1 MRRDVSMA
9 KETTLIKKGISN
21 FKIVGKVIKND
32 YTFDL
37 DKQSQKSDYIYSQMR
52 LNVKT
57 KHGNI
62 SCQAM
67 GGHSP
72 SKPNTIYCFGKDEN
86 GKMDTKNRFQVAF
99 EDRLD
104 EDIIAKVAD
113 MNLFTA
119 GLERDENGKT
129 IYKKFLHQEDF
140 IKYISETLENDM
152 VVTVRG
158 NIEYGSYNGERQ
170 IRKNVTSIILAKE
183 DVTEEDY
190 EATFTQTVLT
200 AKGFLGKPDAERGI
214 VPLDLYIVDYIREF
228 EGKKIIKMVNGNERE
243 TGVMFPALQTID
255 FKLYKDIE
263 TTKKLLRAFNPSKK
277 NMVTEIVVD
286 GIFTKGEVLETETV
300 SIDDLPDDIKFMI
313 EIGAMKEEEAVGKMS
328 FSGGNKLPETMLIT
342 RPSVKKTEG
351 GGLGFNV
358 VDGKY
363 TEDDLLIENI
373 LEANEVKL
381 KIEEQE
387 EEFGFEEEENEE
399 EEDDI
404 FGDDDWAF

>member
-1 MRRDVSMA
+1 MA
-9 KETTLIKKGISN
+9 KEINVIKRGISN
-21 FKIVGKVIKND
+21 FKIVGKAIKND

-52 LNVKT
+52 LNIKT

-62 SCQAM
+62 ACQAM
-67 GGHSP
+67 GGYSP

-119 GLERDENGKT
+119 GLERDENGKIT
-129 IYKKFLHQEDF
+129 YKKFLHQADF
-140 IKYISETLENDM
+140 IEYISEVLENDM

-183 DVTEEDY
+183 DITEEDY
-190 EATFTQTVLT
+190 EATFMQTVLT
-200 AKGFLGKPDAERGI
+200 TKGFLGKPDAEKGV
-214 VPLDLYIVDYIREF
+214 VPVDLYIVDYIREF
-228 EGKKIIKMVNGNERE
+228 EGQKIVKMVNGNEKE
-243 TGVMFPALQTID
+243 TGVMFPVLQTID
-255 FKLYKDIE
+255 FKLYKDMD
-263 TTKKLLRAFNPSKK
+263 TTKRLLKAFNPSKK

-300 SIDDLPDDIKFMI
+300 SINELPDDIKFMI
-313 EIGAMKEEEAVGKMS
+313 EIGAMTEEEAVGKMS

-342 RPSVKKTEG
+342 RPSVKKTED

-363 TEDDLLIENI
+363 TEDDLLIDNI

-381 KIEEQE
+381 KKEEQE
-387 EEFGFEEEENEE
+387 EEFDFEEEENEE

-404 FGDDDWAF
+404 FGDDDWNF

>member
-1 MRRDVSMA
+1 MA

-21 FKIVGKVIKND
+21 FKIVGKAIKND

-37 DKQSQKSDYIYSQMR
+37 DKQSQKSDYIYSQMK

-86 GKMDTKNRFQVAF
+86 GKVDTKNRFQVAF

-119 GLERDENGKT
+119 GLERDENGKIT
-129 IYKKFLHQEDF
+129 YKKFLHQADF
-140 IKYISETLENDM
+140 IEYISEVLENDM

-183 DVTEEDY
+183 DITEEDY

-200 AKGFLGKPDAERGI
+200 TKGFLGKPEAEKGV
-214 VPLDLYIVDYIREF
+214 VPITLYIVDYIKEF
-228 EGKKIIKMVNGNERE
+228 EGQKIVKMVNGNERE
-243 TGVMFPALQTID
+243 TGVMFPTPQTID
-255 FKLYKDIE
+255 FKLYRDMD
-263 TTKKLLRAFNPSKK
+263 TTKKLLKAFNPSKK

-300 SIDDLPDDIKFMI
+300 SINELPDDIKFMI
-313 EIGAMKEEEAVGKMS
+313 EIGAMTEEEAVGKMS
-328 FSGGNKLPETMLIT
+328 FSGGNKLPETMLII
-342 RPSVKKTEG
+342 RPSVKKTED

-358 VDGKY
+358 IDGKY
-363 TEDDLLIENI
+363 TEDDLLIDNI

-381 KIEEQE
+381 KKEEEEEQE
-387 EEFGFEEEENEE
+387 EEFGFEEENEE

-404 FGDDDWAF
+404 FGDDDWSDIF

>member
-1 MRRDVSMA
+1 MA

-21 FKIVGKVIKND
+21 FKIVGKAIKND

-37 DKQSQKSDYIYSQMR
+37 DKQSQKSDYVYSQMR
-52 LNVKT
+52 LNIKT

-62 SCQAM
+62 ACQAM
-67 GGHSP
+67 GGYSP

-119 GLERDENGKT
+119 GLEKDENGKT
-129 IYKKFLHQEDF
+129 IYVKFLHQKDF
-140 IKYISETLENDM
+140 IEYISEKLENDM

-183 DVTEEDY
+183 DITEEDY

-200 AKGFLGKPDAERGI
+200 TKGFLGKPEAEKGV
-214 VPLDLYIVDYIREF
+214 VPITLYIVDYIKEF
-228 EGKKIIKMVNGNERE
+228 EGQKIIKMVNGNERE
-243 TGVMFPALQTID
+243 TGVMFPTLQTID
-255 FKLYKDIE
+255 FKLYRDMD

-300 SIDDLPDDIKFMI
+300 SIDELPDDIKFMI
-313 EIGAMKEEEAVGKMS
+313 EIGAMTEEEALGKVS
-328 FSGGNKLPETMLIT
+328 FKGGNKLPETMLIT
-342 RPSVKKTEG
+342 RPSVKKTEDG
-351 GGLGFNV
+351 LLGFNV

-373 LEANEVKL
+373 LNANEVKL
-381 KIEEQE
+381 KKEEEQE
-387 EEFGFEEEENEE
+387 EEFGFEEENEE
-399 EEDDI
+399 EDEDI
-404 FGDDDWAF
+404 FGDDDWSDIF

>member
-1 MRRDVSMA
+1 MA
-9 KETTLIKKGISN
+9 KEINVIKRGISN

-52 LNVKT
+52 LNIKT

-86 GKMDTKNRFQVAF
+86 GKVDTKNRFQVAF

-104 EDIIAKVAD
+104 EDIIAKVA
-113 MNLFTA
+113 NVNKFTA
-119 GLERDENGKT
+119 GLKRDVNGEVRHV
-129 IYKKFLHQEDF
+129 KFLHQEDF
-140 IKYISETLENDM
+140 IKYVSETLENDM
-152 VVTVRG
+152 VVIVGG

-170 IRKNVTSIILAKE
+170 IRKNVTSIILAK
-183 DVTEEDY
+183 DDITEEDY

-200 AKGFLGKPDAERGI
+200 TKGFLGKPDAEKGV

-228 EGKKIIKMVNGNERE
+228 EGQKIIKMVNGNEKE

-255 FKLYKDIE
+255 FKLYKDMD
-263 TTKKLLRAFNPSKK
+263 TTKRLLKTFNPSKK

-300 SIDDLPDDIKFMI
+300 SINDLPDDIKFMI

-342 RPSVKKTEG
+342 RPSVKKTED

>member
-1 MRRDVSMA
+1 MA

-21 FKIVGKVIKND
+21 FKIVGKAIKND
-32 YTFDL
+32 YTFGI
-37 DKQSQKSDYIYSQMR
+37 DKQSQKSDYVYSQMR
-52 LNVKT
+52 LNIKT

-62 SCQAM
+62 ACQAM
-67 GGHSP
+67 GGYSP

-119 GLERDENGKT
+119 GLERDENGKIT
-129 IYKKFLHQEDF
+129 YKKFLHQADF
-140 IKYISETLENDM
+140 IEYISEVLENDM

-183 DVTEEDY
+183 DITEEDY
-190 EATFTQTVLT
+190 EATFMQTVLT
-200 AKGFLGKPDAERGI
+200 TKGFLGKPDAEKGV
-214 VPLDLYIVDYIREF
+214 VPVDLYIVDYIREF
-228 EGKKIIKMVNGNERE
+228 EGQKIVKMVNGNERE
-243 TGVMFPALQTID
+243 TGVMFPAPQTID
-255 FKLYKDIE
+255 FKLYRDMD
-263 TTKKLLRAFNPSKK
+263 TTKKLLKAFNPSKK

-300 SIDDLPDDIKFMI
+300 SINELPDDIKFMI
-313 EIGAMKEEEAVGKMS
+313 EIGAMTEEEAVGKMS

-342 RPSVKKTEG
+342 RPSVKKTED

-363 TEDDLLIENI
+363 TEDDLLIDNI

-381 KIEEQE
+381 KKEEQE
-387 EEFGFEEEENEE
+387 EEFDFEEEENEE

-404 FGDDDWAF
+404 FGDDDWNF